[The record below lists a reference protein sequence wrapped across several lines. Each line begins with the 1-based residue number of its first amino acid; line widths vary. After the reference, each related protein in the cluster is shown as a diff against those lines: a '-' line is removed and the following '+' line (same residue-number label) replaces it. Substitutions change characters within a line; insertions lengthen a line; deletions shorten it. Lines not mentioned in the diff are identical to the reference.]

1 MCRLFYIEA
10 ETEQEEWFV
19 MVDLSI
25 KGVPEEIAELLRQRA
40 ERNNR
45 SLQGE
50 LKTILEETVSSSTIS
65 LDEAQRRIKDL
76 DLETDQEAVEIIRSL
91 RDDN

>member
-1 MCRLFYIEA
+1 
-10 ETEQEEWFV
+10 

-25 KGVPEEIAELLRQRA
+25 KNVPEEIAELLRKRA

-50 LKTILEETVSSSTIS
+50 LKTILEQTVQPSKRS
-65 LDEAQRRIKDL
+65 LQQVDQQLKRSDL
-76 DLETDQEAVEIIRSL
+76 TTEDDAVEMIRSL
-91 RDDN
+91 RDER

>member
-1 MCRLFYIEA
+1 
-10 ETEQEEWFV
+10 

-25 KGVPEEIAELLRQRA
+25 KNVPEDVAELLRKRA

-50 LKTILEETVSSSTIS
+50 LKTILEETVSPSTIS
-65 LDEAQRRIKDL
+65 LDEAQRRFKDL
-76 DLETDQEAVEIIRSL
+76 GLETDDDAVGIIRSL
-91 RDDN
+91 RDED

>member
-1 MCRLFYIEA
+1 
-10 ETEQEEWFV
+10 

-25 KGVPEEIAELLRQRA
+25 KNVPEEIAELLRKRA

-50 LKTILEETVSSSTIS
+50 LKTILEETVKPSSLS
-65 LDEAQRRIKDL
+65 LDEVNRRLKQSDL
-76 DLETDQEAVEIIRSL
+76 RTEGNSARIIRSL
-91 RDDN
+91 RDEH